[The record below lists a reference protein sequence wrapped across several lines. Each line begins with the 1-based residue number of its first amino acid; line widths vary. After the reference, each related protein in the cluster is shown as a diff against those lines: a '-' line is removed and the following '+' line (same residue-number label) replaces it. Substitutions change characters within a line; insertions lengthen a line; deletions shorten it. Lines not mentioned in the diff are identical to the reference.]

1 MDKSEFGN
9 KKVQNYRLKPIV
21 RDFNAS
27 TFLGQVDD
35 LNTSQLA
42 RYYWPVKSSTMR
54 HQLTSNFIKIAK
66 TAMSILWG

>member
-27 TFLGQVDD
+27 TFFGQVDD
-35 LNTSQLA
+35 LNTSQRA

-54 HQLTSNFIKIAK
+54 HQLTSNFIEIAK